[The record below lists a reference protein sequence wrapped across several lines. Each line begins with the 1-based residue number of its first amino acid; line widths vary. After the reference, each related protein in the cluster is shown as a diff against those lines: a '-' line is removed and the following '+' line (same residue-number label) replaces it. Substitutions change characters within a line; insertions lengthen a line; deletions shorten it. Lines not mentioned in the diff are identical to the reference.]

1 MVKELLKG
9 SLPCIIAWA
18 ELRIYRLVVKTDL
31 GWAATS
37 AGITG
42 GDRYFS
48 GFLNS
53 WDECWR
59 SQHSTGV
66 SRLFLM
72 RQYTSQRLSDGSQC
86 QEKAFVNRTSYT
98 VVAMAM
104 VVFLHSVSK
113 MGAVFPTQKL
123 LSLLKNTNP
132 ITNLFSCLYLLP
144 FGSSTFHSWALG
156 GNQLCG

>member
-1 MVKELLKG
+1 
-9 SLPCIIAWA
+9 
-18 ELRIYRLVVKTDL
+18 
-31 GWAATS
+31 
-37 AGITG
+37 
-42 GDRYFS
+42 
-48 GFLNS
+48 
-53 WDECWR
+53 
-59 SQHSTGV
+59 
-66 SRLFLM
+66 M
-72 RQYTSQRLSDGSQC
+72 RQHASQRLSDGSQC